1 MRHPEAEHSPAG
13 HPAAGHPLDLP
24 GLAPLWRAFHDR
36 LSTGRPVA
44 RVRIGPLDEAAQS
57 AVADLLGLDRLP
69 GRRPTVSLSHLDETL
84 RDSCGEDTRSV
95 VTAVVGPVG
104 DRAAARASDRA
115 ARTALWEWLAAHPV
129 VLAQPALD
137 VWVAH
142 VRRAGLTGGSVS
154 TTRNTLTAALRAL
167 SGLPARGE
175 PLPVFSTRVLND
187 SHALDDGTRLCG
199 LVLRALAALYD
210 TAVPESA
217 SERRALWARAGI
229 ADDALSTTVLTAGL
243 RPTGDGPVA
252 RAVTTYSDAGHATHL
267 TLAQLRTPGELR
279 FPPTAVHITENPS
292 ILALALQRFGPACP
306 PLVCTSGWPNSA
318 VLLLLRHLA
327 KAGAPLRHHGD
338 FDGEGLR
345 IAAHVLAKT
354 PATPWRMSAT
364 DYLTARA
371 RTYPH
376 TEPGPP
382 TGRITEAP
390 WDPALS
396 EALLTHR
403 TAVLE
408 EHVAEDLLADLSR
421 HPDGR
426 NGPTP

>member
-13 HPAAGHPLDLP
+13 HSAAGHPLDRP

-36 LSTGRPVA
+36 LSTGQPVA
-44 RVRIGPLDEAAQS
+44 RVRVGPLDEAAQN

-69 GRRPTVSLSHLDETL
+69 GPRPTLSLTRLDQAL

-95 VTAVVGPVG
+95 VTAIVGPVG
-104 DRAAARASDRA
+104 DRAAARATDRA
-115 ARTALWEWLAAHPV
+115 DRAALWEWLATHPV

-137 VWVAH
+137 AWVAQ
-142 VRRAGLTGGSVS
+142 VRRAGLTGGSVA
-154 TTRNTLTAALRAL
+154 TTRSTLADALRTL
-167 SGLPARGE
+167 SALPARGE
-175 PLPVFSTRVLND
+175 PLPVFATRILND
-187 SHALDDGTRLCG
+187 SHALDDGTRLSG

-210 TAVPESA
+210 TAAPESA

-252 RAVTTYSDAGHATHL
+252 HAVTAYSRAGHATHL

-279 FPPTAVHITENPS
+279 FPPTVVHITENPS
-292 ILALALQRFGPACP
+292 IPALALQRFGPACP

-327 KAGAPLRHHGD
+327 EAGAPLRHHGD

-354 PATPWRMSAT
+354 PATPWRMSAS

-371 RTYPH
+371 RTD
-376 TEPGPP
+376 PGPP
-382 TGRITEAP
+382 VGRITEAP

-421 HPDGR
+421 HPATR
-426 NGPTP
+426 NGPTA